1 MTITEALAAF
11 EHGWVAAQ
19 PVTPRIAYERTLRM
33 LAFWLQ
39 PAGRTR
45 RRDAQADDL
54 EAFVRWHAAS
64 GLVDDAEASRKV
76 ALHVAR
82 LGAYLAERATGL
94 ISRRPRPAPRSGLA
108 AACRQGSA
116 ARGYRAGVRGVLRT
130 RSLAH
135 GARRV
140 R

>member
-1 MTITEALAAF
+1 MTITDALAAF

-39 PAGRTR
+39 REGRSADDDVATL
-45 RRDAQADDL
+45 QADDL

-82 LGAYLAERATGL
+82 LGAALAESCDRPDLALDRDRLRAL
-94 ISRRPRPAPRSGLA
+94 
-108 AACRQGSA
+108 
-116 ARGYRAGVRGVLRT
+116 V
-130 RSLAH
+130 
-135 GARRV
+135 
-140 R
+140 